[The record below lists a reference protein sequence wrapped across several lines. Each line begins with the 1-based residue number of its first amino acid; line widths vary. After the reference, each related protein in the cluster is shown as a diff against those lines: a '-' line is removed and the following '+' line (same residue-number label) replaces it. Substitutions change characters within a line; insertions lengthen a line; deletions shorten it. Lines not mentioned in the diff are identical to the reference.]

1 MKRNLLLLFAAT
13 TLLLSCSKD
22 ENKIEVSENPILG
35 TWRAIEFQ
43 AADSNSSTLN
53 FGAEI
58 LSKLTAEECYVLTF
72 VFNADLTVLVENAIN
87 YVVPNATP
95 TGISVD
101 CPTQKDTE
109 SSTYIYNGSVLTIVD
124 QDGMTQSIKVT
135 IDGDTMT
142 VDATDLDVNNLDA
155 AGSVIFKKV

>member
-1 MKRNLLLLFAAT
+1 MKRNLFLLFIVS
-13 TLLLSCSKD
+13 TLLFSCSKD
-22 ENKIEVSENPILG
+22 ENEDSANLIVG
-35 TWRAIEFQ
+35 TWRATEFQ
-43 AADSNSSTLN
+43 AADPNSSTLN

-58 LSKLTAEECYVLTF
+58 LANLTAEECYVLTF
-72 VFNADLTVLVENAIN
+72 AFNADLTVVVENAIN
-87 YVVPNATP
+87 YVVPDATP

-109 SSTYIYNGSVLTIVD
+109 SSTYTYDGSVLTIVD

-135 IDGDTMT
+135 IDGNVMT

-155 AGSVIFKKV
+155 AGSVIFSKV

>member
-1 MKRNLLLLFAAT
+1 MKRNLFLLFVVT
-13 TLLLSCSKD
+13 TLLFSCSKD
-22 ENKIEVSENPILG
+22 ENKNEENGSPIVG
-35 TWRAIEFQ
+35 TWRATAFQ
-43 AADSNSSTLN
+43 AADPNSSTLN

-58 LSKLTAEECYVLTF
+58 LAKLTAEECYVLTF
-72 VFNADLTVLVENAIN
+72 IFNADLSVVVENAIN

-109 SSTYIYNGSVLTIVD
+109 SSTYTYDGSVLTIVD

-155 AGSVIFKKV
+155 AGNVIFKKA